1 LSPEMIGLIGII
13 ILIVLMIFFKVWV
26 GFAMALVG
34 FVGYMVFEGWD
45 MAVFMSGMEPYTSVA
60 AYTLSC
66 IPLFIL
72 MGSVVAGT
80 GISTDIYVAARQWI
94 GFVRGGI
101 AMATVAACGLFA
113 AITGSSMATAVTM
126 GKAAYPEM
134 VKYEYDDKMAAGSI
148 AAGGTIGI
156 LIPPSIAFITYGILT
171 ETPIGQLFI
180 AGIIPGILE
189 VVFYILTIYI
199 ICLIKPHY
207 GPPGPKT
214 TFKEKIISLPS
225 VLPVVIL
232 FLVVIGGIYGG
243 IFTPTEAGAIGAFGA
258 IVIGLVQR
266 RLKWGSFVF
275 SLRETAKN
283 TAMIIL
289 MIVSANI
296 FSRFITLSGL
306 PAALSEFVT
315 GLDAPPFVILLG
327 IIVVYLICGCFLD
340 IMAALILTI
349 PIIFPTVMALGFNP
363 IWYGVIMVR
372 MIEIGMITP
381 PMGMN
386 IFVLSKTIE
395 FPIKKLYSGI
405 VPFVISDLVH
415 VSMLIAFPAIS
426 LYLVNLM

>member
-1 LSPEMIGLIGII
+1 MSPEMIGLIGII

-275 SLRETAKN
+275 SLRETAKYRHDYPDDCFGEHIFPLHYFKRLTGCAERVCYRPRR
-283 TAMIIL
+283 TAL
-289 MIVSANI
+289 CDPSGHHC
-296 FSRFITLSGL
+296 GL
-306 PAALSEFVT
+306 PDLRLFLRYYGCAHSDYSDHIPYRYGP
-315 GLDAPPFVILLG
+315 GL
-327 IIVVYLICGCFLD
+327 
-340 IMAALILTI
+340 
-349 PIIFPTVMALGFNP
+349 
-363 IWYGVIMVR
+363 
-372 MIEIGMITP
+372 
-381 PMGMN
+381 
-386 IFVLSKTIE
+386 
-395 FPIKKLYSGI
+395 
-405 VPFVISDLVH
+405 
-415 VSMLIAFPAIS
+415 
-426 LYLVNLM
+426 